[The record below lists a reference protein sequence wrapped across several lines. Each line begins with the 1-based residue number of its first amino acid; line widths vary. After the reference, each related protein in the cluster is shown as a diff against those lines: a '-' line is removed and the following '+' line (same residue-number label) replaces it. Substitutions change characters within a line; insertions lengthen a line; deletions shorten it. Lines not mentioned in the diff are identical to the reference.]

1 MNHNLFMEANNA
13 RGEVRELCAARMC
26 KIVLMK
32 TTARPEGEI
41 GKLQLRLLSGRI
53 YKTLGADNVDL

>member
-1 MNHNLFMEANNA
+1 
-13 RGEVRELCAARMC
+13 
-26 KIVLMK
+26 MK

-41 GKLQLRLLSGRI
+41 GKLQLRLLSRRI